1 MATTNSYHDAQ
12 QGNAAN
18 LLRSAADART
28 GASAL
33 SDTLDL
39 FEEAQG
45 FLCNAAGTVI
55 INTPNQA
62 SGKAGHTVTIVALA
76 GVEYPIRVQRVWST
90 GTTVAAANLVLLKRR
105 F

>member
-12 QGNAAN
+12 QGSTAN

-28 GASAL
+28 GASCL

-45 FLCNAAGTVI
+45 FICNAAGTVI
-55 INTPNQA
+55 VNTPNRS
-62 SGKAGHTVTIVALA
+62 SGKAGNQVTIVALA
-76 GVEYPIRVQRVWST
+76 GVEYPIRIQRVLAT
-90 GTTVAAANLVLLKRR
+90 GTTVTAANLVLLKRR